1 VPGGPSLD
9 HNLQLAVK
17 PGHLCLSQK
26 KRYIYINKKRR
37 VPGALL
43 RGHNLQLAVN
53 PGHLCRSQK
62 KRNIYKKKRGA
73 CGACAWGAFSWATTC
88 NWLSTLAI
96 DVFAC
101 RLKEWKRGTYGSKP
115 SKSHHCIHFLFCP
128 QPL

>member
-26 KRYIYINKKRR
+26 KRYIYIYKKRR

-62 KRNIYKKKRGA
+62 KRNIYIKKE
-73 CGACAWGAFSWATTC
+73 ACAGRVPGGPSPGPQLATGC
-88 NWLSTLAI
+88 
-96 DVFAC
+96 
-101 RLKEWKRGTYGSKP
+101 
-115 SKSHHCIHFLFCP
+115 
-128 QPL
+128 QPWPLMCLRVV